1 MGVDKLNFSILESGF
16 LPNKIS
22 TLLSNEFDDVEYIA
36 KNLPKILANNQIESE
51 VLNLETEKNI
61 SNLSIDEL
69 ERAMLL
75 YSYIGHGYIWGGTSI
90 EKVIP
95 KNISKTWYKISQK
108 LDRPPILSYASYA
121 LNNWKLQDVNK
132 PFDLENIRILQNFL
146 GGMDE
151 DWFIMIHIAIEHEA
165 KEILNNLKIYYLDKN
180 EDQSYLE
187 NALVSIKKINQI
199 MNRMPEKCDPFIY
212 YNRVRPYI
220 FGWKN
225 NPATPNGVIYEDV
238 QEYGG
243 NPQLF
248 RGETGAQSSIV
259 PSLDALLGV
268 THSNDPLKEYL
279 DEMRLYMPKEH
290 RNLLNDLD
298 QWSENNR
305 SNSITEDSSVVLS
318 DEIIKEVHAFRNKH
332 LEYARIYIHEQ
343 SLSNQN
349 NSNVVGT
356 GGTPFMKY
364 LDKHLQETVS
374 SND

>member
-1 MGVDKLNFSILESGF
+1 MDKLNFSILESGF

-22 TLLSNEFDDVEYIA
+22 TLLSNEFDDVEHIA
-36 KNLPKILANNQIESE
+36 KNLPKILANNQIEYE
-51 VLNLETEKNI
+51 VLNLETEKDI

-146 GGMDE
+146 GGIDE

-165 KEILNNLKIYYLDKN
+165 KEILNNLKTYYLDKN

-238 QEYGG
+238 EEYGG

-259 PSLDALLGV
+259 PALDALLGV

-305 SNSITEDSSVVLS
+305 SNSTTEDSSVVLS

>member
-165 KEILNNLKIYYLDKN
+165 KEILNNLKTYYLDKN

-225 NPATPNGVIYEDV
+225 NPATPNGVIYEGV
-238 QEYGG
+238 EEYGG
-243 NPQLF
+243 TPQLF

-259 PSLDALLGV
+259 PALDALLGV

-305 SNSITEDSSVVLS
+305 SNSIREDSSVLLS

-364 LDKHLQETVS
+364 LDKHLQETVP

>member
-22 TLLSNEFDDVEYIA
+22 TLLSNEFDDVEHIA
-36 KNLPKILANNQIESE
+36 KNLPKILANNQIEYE

-61 SNLSIDEL
+61 SNLSVDEL

-165 KEILNNLKIYYLDKN
+165 KEILNNLKTYYLDKN

-225 NPATPNGVIYEDV
+225 NPATPNGVIYEGV
-238 QEYGG
+238 EEYGG
-243 NPQLF
+243 TPQLF

-259 PSLDALLGV
+259 PALDALLGV

-364 LDKHLQETVS
+364 LDKHLQETVP

>member
-16 LPNKIS
+16 LPDKIS
-22 TLLSNEFDDVEYIA
+22 TLLSNEFDDVEHIA
-36 KNLPKILANNQIESE
+36 KNLPKILANNQIKDE
-51 VLNLETEKNI
+51 VLNLETEKDI

-165 KEILNNLKIYYLDKN
+165 KEILNNLKTYYLDKN

-225 NPATPNGVIYEDV
+225 NPATPNGVIYEGV
-238 QEYGG
+238 EEYGG
-243 NPQLF
+243 TPQLF

-259 PSLDALLGV
+259 PALDALLGV

-364 LDKHLQETVS
+364 LDKHLQETVP

>member
-165 KEILNNLKIYYLDKN
+165 KEILNNLKTYYLDKN

-220 FGWKN
+220 IGWKN
-225 NPATPNGVIYEDV
+225 NPATPNGVIYEGV
-238 QEYGG
+238 EEYGG
-243 NPQLF
+243 KPQLF

-259 PSLDALLGV
+259 PALDALLGV

-305 SNSITEDSSVVLS
+305 SNSVTEDSSVVLS
-318 DEIIKEVHAFRNKH
+318 DKIIKEVHAFRNKH

-364 LDKHLQETVS
+364 LDKHLQETVP

>member
-165 KEILNNLKIYYLDKN
+165 KEILNNLKTYYLDKN
-180 EDQSYLE
+180 KDQSYLE

-238 QEYGG
+238 EEYGG

-259 PSLDALLGV
+259 PALDALLGV

-364 LDKHLQETVS
+364 LDKHLQETVP

>member
-1 MGVDKLNFSILESGF
+1 MDKLNFSILESGF

-165 KEILNNLKIYYLDKN
+165 KEILNNLKTYYLDKN

-225 NPATPNGVIYEDV
+225 NPATPNGVIYEGV
-238 QEYGG
+238 EEYGG
-243 NPQLF
+243 TPQLF

-259 PSLDALLGV
+259 PALDALLGV

-364 LDKHLQETVS
+364 LDKHLQETVP

>member
-22 TLLSNEFDDVEYIA
+22 TLLSNEFDDVEHIA
-36 KNLPKILANNQIESE
+36 KNLPKILANNQIEDE
-51 VLNLETEKNI
+51 VLNLETEKDI

-165 KEILNNLKIYYLDKN
+165 KEILNNLKTYYLDKN

-225 NPATPNGVIYEDV
+225 NPATPNGVIYEGV
-238 QEYGG
+238 AEYGG
-243 NPQLF
+243 TPQLF

-259 PSLDALLGV
+259 PALDALLGV

-305 SNSITEDSSVVLS
+305 SNSVTEDSSVVLS
-318 DEIIKEVHAFRNKH
+318 DEIIKEVHDFRNKH

-364 LDKHLQETVS
+364 LDKHLQETVP

>member
-16 LPNKIS
+16 LPYKIS
-22 TLLSNEFDDVEYIA
+22 TLLSNEFDDVEHIA
-36 KNLPKILANNQIESE
+36 KNLPKILANNQIEYE

-165 KEILNNLKIYYLDKN
+165 KEILNNLKTYYLDKN
-180 EDQSYLE
+180 KDQSYLE

-225 NPATPNGVIYEDV
+225 NPATPNGVIYEGV
-238 QEYGG
+238 EEYGG
-243 NPQLF
+243 TPQLF

-259 PSLDALLGV
+259 PALDALLGV

-364 LDKHLQETVS
+364 LDKHLQETVP

>member
-22 TLLSNEFDDVEYIA
+22 TLLSNEFDDVEHIA
-36 KNLPKILANNQIESE
+36 KNLPKILANNQIECE
-51 VLNLETEKNI
+51 VLNLETEKDI

-225 NPATPNGVIYEDV
+225 NPATPNGVIYEGV
-238 QEYGG
+238 EEYGG
-243 NPQLF
+243 TPQLF

-259 PSLDALLGV
+259 PALDALLGV

-364 LDKHLQETVS
+364 LDKHLQETVP

>member
-22 TLLSNEFDDVEYIA
+22 TLLSNEFDDVEHIA
-36 KNLPKILANNQIESE
+36 KNLPKILANNQIEYE
-51 VLNLETEKNI
+51 VLNLETEKDI

-225 NPATPNGVIYEDV
+225 NPATPNGVIYEGV
-238 QEYGG
+238 EEYGG
-243 NPQLF
+243 KPQLF

-259 PSLDALLGV
+259 PALDALLGV

-305 SNSITEDSSVVLS
+305 SNSVTEDSSVVLS

-364 LDKHLQETVS
+364 LDKHLQETVP

>member
-1 MGVDKLNFSILESGF
+1 MDRLNFSILESGF

-22 TLLSNEFDDVEYIA
+22 TLLSNEFDDVEHIA
-36 KNLPKILANNQIESE
+36 KNLPKILANNQIEDE
-51 VLNLETEKNI
+51 VLNLEAEKDI

-165 KEILNNLKIYYLDKN
+165 KEILNNLKTYYLDQN

-238 QEYGG
+238 EEYGG

-259 PSLDALLGV
+259 PALDALLGV

-364 LDKHLQETVS
+364 LDKHLQETVP

>member
-22 TLLSNEFDDVEYIA
+22 TLLSNEFDDVEHIA
-36 KNLPKILANNQIESE
+36 KNLPKILANNQIEYE
-51 VLNLETEKNI
+51 VLNLETEKDI

-146 GGMDE
+146 GGIDE

-165 KEILNNLKIYYLDKN
+165 KEILNNLKTYYLDKN

-225 NPATPNGVIYEDV
+225 NPATPNGVIYEGV
-238 QEYGG
+238 EEYGG
-243 NPQLF
+243 TPQLF

-259 PSLDALLGV
+259 PALDALLGV

-305 SNSITEDSSVVLS
+305 SNSVTEDSSVVLS

-364 LDKHLQETVS
+364 LDKHLQETVP

>member
-36 KNLPKILANNQIESE
+36 KNLPKILANNQIEYE
-51 VLNLETEKNI
+51 VLNLETEKDI

-165 KEILNNLKIYYLDKN
+165 KEILNNLKTYYLDKN

-225 NPATPNGVIYEDV
+225 NPATPNGVIYEGV
-238 QEYGG
+238 EEYGG
-243 NPQLF
+243 TPQLF

-259 PSLDALLGV
+259 PALDALLGV

-305 SNSITEDSSVVLS
+305 SKSIREDSSVVLA

-364 LDKHLQETVS
+364 LDKHLQETVP

>member
-22 TLLSNEFDDVEYIA
+22 TLLSNEFDDVEHIA
-36 KNLPKILANNQIESE
+36 KNLPKILANNQIEYE

-132 PFDLENIRILQNFL
+132 PFGLENIRILQNFL

-165 KEILNNLKIYYLDKN
+165 KEILNNLKTYYLDKS

-225 NPATPNGVIYEDV
+225 NPATPNGVIYEGV
-238 QEYGG
+238 EEYGG
-243 NPQLF
+243 TPQLF

-259 PSLDALLGV
+259 PALDALLGV

-305 SNSITEDSSVVLS
+305 SNSTTEDSSVVLS
-318 DEIIKEVHAFRNKH
+318 DEIINEVHAFRNKH

-364 LDKHLQETVS
+364 LDKHLQETVP

>member
-165 KEILNNLKIYYLDKN
+165 KEILNNLKTYYLDKN

-225 NPATPNGVIYEDV
+225 NPATPNGVIYEGV
-238 QEYGG
+238 EEYGG

-259 PSLDALLGV
+259 PALDALLGV

-305 SNSITEDSSVVLS
+305 SNSIRKNNSVVLS

-364 LDKHLQETVS
+364 LDKHLQETVP

>member
-22 TLLSNEFDDVEYIA
+22 TLLSNEFDDVEHIA
-36 KNLPKILANNQIESE
+36 KNLPKILANNQIEYE

-165 KEILNNLKIYYLDKN
+165 KEILNNLKTYYLDKN

-225 NPATPNGVIYEDV
+225 NPATPNGVIYEGV
-238 QEYGG
+238 EEYGG
-243 NPQLF
+243 TPQLF

-259 PSLDALLGV
+259 PALDALLGV

-279 DEMRLYMPKEH
+279 DEMRLYMPIEH

-364 LDKHLQETVS
+364 LDKHLQETVP

>member
-1 MGVDKLNFSILESGF
+1 MGVDQLNFSILERGF
-16 LPNKIS
+16 LPSKIS
-22 TLLSNEFDDVEYIA
+22 TLLSNEFDDVEHVA
-36 KNLPKILANNQIESE
+36 NNLPKILANNQIEDE
-51 VLNLETEKNI
+51 VLNLETEKDI

-165 KEILNNLKIYYLDKN
+165 KEILNNLKTYYLDKN

-225 NPATPNGVIYEDV
+225 NPATPNGVIYEGV
-238 QEYGG
+238 EEYGG

-259 PSLDALLGV
+259 PALDALLGV

-305 SNSITEDSSVVLS
+305 SKSIREDSSVLLS
-318 DEIIKEVHAFRNKH
+318 DEIIKEVHTFRNKH

-364 LDKHLQETVS
+364 LDKHLQETVP

>member
-22 TLLSNEFDDVEYIA
+22 TLLSNEFDDVEHIA

-151 DWFIMIHIAIEHEA
+151 DWFIMIHIAIEYEA
-165 KEILNNLKIYYLDKN
+165 KEILNNLKTYYLDKN

-225 NPATPNGVIYEDV
+225 NPATPNGVIYEGV
-238 QEYGG
+238 EEYGG
-243 NPQLF
+243 KPQLF

-259 PSLDALLGV
+259 PALDALLGV

-364 LDKHLQETVS
+364 LDKHLQETVP

>member
-22 TLLSNEFDDVEYIA
+22 TLLSNEFDDVEHIA
-36 KNLPKILANNQIESE
+36 KNLPKILANNQIEAE
-51 VLNLETEKNI
+51 VLNLETEKDI

-165 KEILNNLKIYYLDKN
+165 KEILNNLKTYYLDKN

-225 NPATPNGVIYEDV
+225 NPATPNGVIYEGV
-238 QEYGG
+238 EEYGG
-243 NPQLF
+243 TPQLF

-259 PSLDALLGV
+259 PALDALLGV

-364 LDKHLQETVS
+364 LDKHLQETVP

>member
-1 MGVDKLNFSILESGF
+1 MDRLNFSILESGF

-22 TLLSNEFDDVEYIA
+22 TLLSNEFDDVEHIA

-165 KEILNNLKIYYLDKN
+165 KEILNNLKTYYLDKN

-225 NPATPNGVIYEDV
+225 NPATPNGVIYEGV
-238 QEYGG
+238 EEYGG
-243 NPQLF
+243 TPQLF

-259 PSLDALLGV
+259 PALDALLGV
-268 THSNDPLKEYL
+268 IHSNDPLKEYL

-364 LDKHLQETVS
+364 LDKHLQETVP

>member
-1 MGVDKLNFSILESGF
+1 MGVDRLNFSILETGF

-22 TLLSNEFDDVEYIA
+22 TLLSNEFDDIEYLA
-36 KNLPKILANNQIESE
+36 NNLPKILANNQIESE
-51 VLNLETEKNI
+51 VLNLETEKDI

-259 PSLDALLGV
+259 PALDALLGI

-298 QWSENNR
+298 EWSQNNR
-305 SNSITEDSSVVLS
+305 SNFKRQDNLVQLS
-318 DEIIKEVHAFRNKH
+318 EEIIREVHAFRDKH
-332 LEYARIYIHEQ
+332 LEYARTYIYEQ

>member
-1 MGVDKLNFSILESGF
+1 MDRLNFSILESGF

-22 TLLSNEFDDVEYIA
+22 SLLSNEFDDVEHIA
-36 KNLPKILANNQIESE
+36 KNLPKILANNQIEDE
-51 VLNLETEKNI
+51 VLNLETEKDI

-165 KEILNNLKIYYLDKN
+165 KEILNNLKTYYLDKN

-225 NPATPNGVIYEDV
+225 NPATPNGVIYEGV
-238 QEYGG
+238 EEYGG

-259 PSLDALLGV
+259 PALDALLGV

-305 SNSITEDSSVVLS
+305 SKSIREDSSVVLS
-318 DEIIKEVHAFRNKH
+318 DKIIKEVHAFRNKH

-364 LDKHLQETVS
+364 LDKHLQETVP

>member
-1 MGVDKLNFSILESGF
+1 MDRLNFSILESGF

-22 TLLSNEFDDVEYIA
+22 SLLSNEFDDVEHIA
-36 KNLPKILANNQIESE
+36 KNLPKILANNQIEDE
-51 VLNLETEKNI
+51 VLNLETEKDI

-95 KNISKTWYKISQK
+95 KNLSKTWYKISQK

-165 KEILNNLKIYYLDKN
+165 KEILNNLKTYYLDKN

-225 NPATPNGVIYEDV
+225 NPATPNGVIYEGV
-238 QEYGG
+238 EEYGG

-259 PSLDALLGV
+259 PALDALLGV

-305 SNSITEDSSVVLS
+305 SKSIREDSSVLLS
-318 DEIIKEVHAFRNKH
+318 DEIIKEVHTFRNKH

-364 LDKHLQETVS
+364 LDKHLQETVP

>member
-1 MGVDKLNFSILESGF
+1 MDRLNFSILESGF

-22 TLLSNEFDDVEYIA
+22 TLLSNEFDDVEHIA

-165 KEILNNLKIYYLDKN
+165 KEILNNLKTYYLDKN

-238 QEYGG
+238 EEYGG

-259 PSLDALLGV
+259 PALDALLGV

-364 LDKHLQETVS
+364 LDKHLQETVP

>member
-165 KEILNNLKIYYLDKN
+165 KEILNNLKTYYLDKN

-225 NPATPNGVIYEDV
+225 NPATPNGVIYEGV
-238 QEYGG
+238 EEYGG
-243 NPQLF
+243 TPQLF

-259 PSLDALLGV
+259 PALDALLGV

-298 QWSENNR
+298 QWSVNNR
-305 SNSITEDSSVVLS
+305 GNSIREDSSVILS

-364 LDKHLQETVS
+364 LDKHLQETVP

>member
-1 MGVDKLNFSILESGF
+1 MDRLNFSILESGF

-22 TLLSNEFDDVEYIA
+22 TLLSNEFDDVEHIA
-36 KNLPKILANNQIESE
+36 KNLPKILANNQIKDE
-51 VLNLETEKNI
+51 VLNLETEKDI

-165 KEILNNLKIYYLDKN
+165 KEILNNLKTYYLDQN

-238 QEYGG
+238 EEYGG

-259 PSLDALLGV
+259 PALDALLGV

-305 SNSITEDSSVVLS
+305 DKSIREDSSVVLS

-364 LDKHLQETVS
+364 LDKHLQETVP

>member
-1 MGVDKLNFSILESGF
+1 MDRLNFSILEIGF

-36 KNLPKILANNQIESE
+36 KNLPKILANNQIEDE
-51 VLNLETEKNI
+51 VLNLETEKDI

-165 KEILNNLKIYYLDKN
+165 KEILNNLKTYYLDKN

-225 NPATPNGVIYEDV
+225 NPATPNGVIYEGV
-238 QEYGG
+238 EEYGG

-259 PSLDALLGV
+259 PALDALLGV

-305 SNSITEDSSVVLS
+305 SKSIREDSSVLLS
-318 DEIIKEVHAFRNKH
+318 DEIIKEVHTFRNKH

-364 LDKHLQETVS
+364 LDKHLQETVP

>member
-165 KEILNNLKIYYLDKN
+165 KEILNNLKTYYLDKS

-225 NPATPNGVIYEDV
+225 NPATPNGVIYEGV
-238 QEYGG
+238 EEYGG

-259 PSLDALLGV
+259 PALDALLGV

-305 SNSITEDSSVVLS
+305 SNSTTEDSSVVLS

-364 LDKHLQETVS
+364 LDKHLQETVP

>member
-22 TLLSNEFDDVEYIA
+22 TLLSNEFDDVEHIA

-165 KEILNNLKIYYLDKN
+165 KEILNNLKTYYLDKN
-180 EDQSYLE
+180 EDQSFLE

-225 NPATPNGVIYEDV
+225 NPATPNGVIYEGV
-238 QEYGG
+238 EEYGG
-243 NPQLF
+243 TPQLF

-259 PSLDALLGV
+259 PALDALLGV

-364 LDKHLQETVS
+364 LDKHLQETVP

>member
-22 TLLSNEFDDVEYIA
+22 TLLSNEFDDVEHIA
-36 KNLPKILANNQIESE
+36 KNLPKILANNQIEYE

-151 DWFIMIHIAIEHEA
+151 DWFIMIHIAIEYEA
-165 KEILNNLKIYYLDKN
+165 KEILNNLKTYYLDKN

-225 NPATPNGVIYEDV
+225 NPATPNGVIYEGV
-238 QEYGG
+238 EEYGG
-243 NPQLF
+243 TPQLF

-259 PSLDALLGV
+259 PALDALLGV

-305 SNSITEDSSVVLS
+305 SNSVTEDSSVVLS

-364 LDKHLQETVS
+364 LDKHLQETVP

>member
-22 TLLSNEFDDVEYIA
+22 TLLSNEFDDVEHIA

-165 KEILNNLKIYYLDKN
+165 KEILNNLKTYYLDKN

-225 NPATPNGVIYEDV
+225 NPATPNGVIYEGV
-238 QEYGG
+238 EEYGG
-243 NPQLF
+243 TPQLF

-259 PSLDALLGV
+259 PALDALLGV

-364 LDKHLQETVS
+364 LDKHLQETVP

>member
-22 TLLSNEFDDVEYIA
+22 TLLSNEFDDVEHIA

-51 VLNLETEKNI
+51 VLNLETEKDI

-165 KEILNNLKIYYLDKN
+165 KEILNNLKTYYLDQN

-238 QEYGG
+238 EEYGG

-259 PSLDALLGV
+259 PALDALLGV

-364 LDKHLQETVS
+364 LDKHLQETVP

>member
-1 MGVDKLNFSILESGF
+1 MDKLNFSILESGF

-22 TLLSNEFDDVEYIA
+22 TLLSNEFDDVEHIA
-36 KNLPKILANNQIESE
+36 KNLPKILANNQIEYE
-51 VLNLETEKNI
+51 VLNLETEKDI

-165 KEILNNLKIYYLDKN
+165 KEILNNLKTYYLDKN

-238 QEYGG
+238 EEYGG

-259 PSLDALLGV
+259 PALDALLGV

-305 SNSITEDSSVVLS
+305 SKSIREDSSVVLS

-364 LDKHLQETVS
+364 LDKHLQETVP

>member
-22 TLLSNEFDDVEYIA
+22 TLLSNEFDDVEHIA

-165 KEILNNLKIYYLDKN
+165 KEILNNLKTYYLDKN

-238 QEYGG
+238 EEYGG

-259 PSLDALLGV
+259 PALDALLGV

-364 LDKHLQETVS
+364 LDKHLQETVP

>member
-22 TLLSNEFDDVEYIA
+22 TLLSNEFDDVEHIA
-36 KNLPKILANNQIESE
+36 KNLPKILANNQIEYE

-165 KEILNNLKIYYLDKN
+165 KEILNNLKTYYLDKN
-180 EDQSYLE
+180 KDQSYLE

-225 NPATPNGVIYEDV
+225 NPATPNGVIYEGV
-238 QEYGG
+238 EEYGG
-243 NPQLF
+243 TPQLF

-259 PSLDALLGV
+259 PALDALLGV

-364 LDKHLQETVS
+364 LDKHLQETVP